1 LRKFDAERCV
11 NFCSP
16 KFFSLQKKPP
26 NPKIW
31 DNPHGHQQWWPPTV
45 SPPKALRQA
54 AQLPLQ
60 QKNHQVPHL
69 HTVAAS
75 LCTVVHPQWHYRPFI
90 ITPTD
95 RVQSDLTLYV
105 LGLSMSHLNQKK
117 ILFAKFFQSDPKLM
131 HSNILIF

>member
-1 LRKFDAERCV
+1 LRKFDAERRA

-16 KFFSLQKKPP
+16 KFFSLEKNSL

-31 DNPHGHQQWWPPTV
+31 DNPRGHQQWWPPTP

-54 AQLPLQ
+54 VQLPLQ
-60 QKNHQVPHL
+60 QKNHQVPNL

-90 ITPTD
+90 ITPVD

-105 LGLSMSHLNQKK
+105 LGLSMTRLNQKK
-117 ILFAKFFQSDPKLM
+117 KFCLKSFSNLIL
-131 HSNILIF
+131 N